1 MNQKEHLIE
10 RHILQYQARL
20 HHIDELVDRVE
31 KGDNLRDAAELCDEL
46 TQIRIEREALLEDI
60 QALKDK
66 TREEWQENTIEE
78 AGPMIIWEA
87 VAKKLEGLIKRVN
100 H

>member
-10 RHILQYQARL
+10 QHVLQYQARL
-20 HHIDELVDRVE
+20 AHIDELVERVE
-31 KGDNLRDAAELCDEL
+31 NGNNLNDASELCDEL
-46 TQIRIEREALLEDI
+46 CQIRKER
-60 QALKDK
+60 QALIDHINQLKMK

-87 VAKKLEGLIKRVN
+87 VAKKLERLLRTTR

>member
-10 RHILQYQARL
+10 QHILQYQARL
-20 HHIDELVDRVE
+20 SHIDELVDRVD
-31 KGDNLRDAAELCDEL
+31 KGDDLNDAAQLSDELCL
-46 TQIRIEREALLEDI
+46 IRQEREALLSQIKD
-60 QALKDK
+60 LKNSS
-66 TREEWQENTIEE
+66 RQEWQSGSIEE

-87 VAKKLEGLIKRVN
+87 VAKKLQKLISRTE

>member
-10 RHILQYQARL
+10 QHILQYQARL

-31 KGDNLRDAAELCDEL
+31 KGDDLHDAAELCDEL
-46 TQIRIEREALLEDI
+46 TQIRIDRKALLEHI
-60 QALKDK
+60 QKLKNR
-66 TREEWQENTIEE
+66 TREEWQSNTIEE

-87 VAKKLEGLIKRVN
+87 VAKKLEKLIKRVN